1 MASQY
6 DETKRDLDQDDDMD
20 MGDDE
25 TLNTAEDSKAQPS
38 EDYNIA
44 SREKLRC
51 ELSSQIEAFLAKG
64 GKINEIPNRPV
75 SERPGKPASDFTGSL
90 M

>member
-6 DETKRDLDQDDDMD
+6 DETEQDLDQDDDMEVE
-20 MGDDE
+20 DDE
-25 TLNTAEDSKAQPS
+25 SLNTAASGKAQPT

-51 ELSSQIEAFLAKG
+51 ELSCQIEAFLAKG

-75 SERPGKPASDFTGSL
+75 SERPGKPASDYTGSL